1 MVQTGLQNPDM
12 TEGAR
17 NALLVTGSRDLAE
30 GRSNL
35 EGTLATNQQKA
46 AQDAADKVFTQAGTM
61 TKEQQATQS
70 LNSTRLADI
79 VTRLTDPTTGTY
91 TGSLDPATMDPTL
104 KQALQNVWT
113 DSGQTGPMTA
123 DWVKQTVGSIANPE
137 KTNAM
142 NVEWNTIQNSDAF
155 KNAPVDAAHAPAGYT
170 GMTQADYKAL
180 YDFTSNN
187 GITVGHNADGS
198 IYFKDSQGNVI
209 GGNRTAIVPT
219 VDPKTG
225 VATYPADSEG
235 QAQMQRDFNAFVT
248 ANPTAGLTMNDWLK
262 NGAPNSAQ
270 YSETAANNARI
281 ANAINSGDLSKI
293 NPADY
298 SSLDNSFNSTQ
309 GQDAIPGS
317 GIGSGSL
324 KSISVGGTKISS
336 LDNAS
341 GLFGATSTGQPY
353 QPGVDFMNKF
363 IGDNKGK
370 VARIDGQYYRLDNN
384 VQFADVGIGG
394 ASYHYI
400 RVTSSENKPGILI
413 FGIHG
418 KTEFR
423 ADK

>member
-1 MVQTGLQNPDM
+1 M

-180 YDFTSNN
+180 HDFTSNN

-219 VDPKTG
+219 KDANG
-225 VATYPADSEG
+225 AAHYPDSSDG
-235 QAQMQRDFNAFVT
+235 QAQMQKDWNDFVT
-248 ANPTAGLTMNDWLK
+248 ANPTSGLTMNDWLK
-262 NGAPNSAQ
+262 IGAPNSAN
-270 YSETAANNARI
+270 YNPTSADSSRISNAV
-281 ANAINSGDLSKI
+281 NSGDLSKI
-293 NPADY
+293 SPADY
-298 SSLDNSFNSTQ
+298 KFLDNNFNTAKSDNNSF
-309 GQDAIPGS
+309 
-317 GIGSGSL
+317 
-324 KSISVGGTKISS
+324 KKMSVGGVEIQS
-336 LDNAS
+336 
-341 GLFGATSTGQPY
+341 
-353 QPGVDFMNKF
+353 VDDPAHLLGDFARKF
-363 IGDNKGK
+363 ISDNKGK
-370 VARIDGQYYRLDNN
+370 LVRIGGQYYKLDNS
-384 VQFADVGIGG
+384 ATIGDVNRDGFEWKYVG
-394 ASYHYI
+394 A
-400 RVTSSENKPGILI
+400 TSSDGKPGMLMYA
-413 FGIHG
+413 HG
-418 KTEFR
+418 SDTQFIPSNQ
-423 ADK
+423 